1 MKNKLAA
8 SYDVVII
15 VLSTSSSKNSE
26 NVKVKLMN
34 WLTGIVQATLPVSG
48 TARHVP
54 GGVYVFSN

>member
-15 VLSTSSSKNSE
+15 VLGTSSSKNSE

-34 WLTGIVQATLPVSG
+34 WLTGIVQTTLPVSD